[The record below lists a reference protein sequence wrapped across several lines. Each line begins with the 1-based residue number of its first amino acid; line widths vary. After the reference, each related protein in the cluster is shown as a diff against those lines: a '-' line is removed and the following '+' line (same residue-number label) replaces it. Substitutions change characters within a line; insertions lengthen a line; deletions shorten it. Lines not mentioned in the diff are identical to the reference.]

1 MAKSMVF
8 VWSDHNVRSA
18 MLQVMERRNAP
29 AHVCQYVMF
38 NQPEYRNKQEDE
50 LLVYGAS
57 IDTIGMVR
65 ILDLKKKEPELR
77 YIAINIEGI
86 PQESYHI
93 WSTHL
98 IEKHPDLL
106 FFDPKVGGPVFEQF
120 LGELRNA

>member
-1 MAKSMVF
+1 MAKKLVF
-8 VWSDHNVRSA
+8 VWSDHKVRPA
-18 MLQVMERRNAP
+18 MLQAMERRSLP
-29 AHVCQYVMF
+29 LHSCQYVMF

-50 LLVYGAS
+50 LLVYGVS

-77 YIAINIEGI
+77 YIAIDIEGI

-106 FFDPKVGGPVFEQF
+106 FFDPNVGGNVFEK
-120 LGELRNA
+120 LVGELRNA